1 MNHTVAYKIYTA
13 PAIRS
18 NDKDHESLLTKFVA
32 RLNTMWMS
40 RPEKSTRLQHKSFMN
55 ANLLDNVMGP
65 EISRTLRR

>member
-13 PAIRS
+13 PDIRS
-18 NDKDHESLLTKFVA
+18 NDKNHESLLTKFVA

-40 RPEKSTRLQHKSFMN
+40 RPKTSTRLQHKSFMD